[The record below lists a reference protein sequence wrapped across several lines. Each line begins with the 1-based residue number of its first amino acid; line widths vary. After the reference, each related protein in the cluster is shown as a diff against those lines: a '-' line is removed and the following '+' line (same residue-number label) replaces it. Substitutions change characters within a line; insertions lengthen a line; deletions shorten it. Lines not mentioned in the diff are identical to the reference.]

1 MEIVSL
7 LVNFIVCL
15 ELLVSDTAAQ
25 SNESEQSNIAY
36 KNYVTIDAITAD
48 CSSVSYAV
56 QPPTELKCN
65 PVGKVLSLVCDIN
78 VTGSEQHSVTWYWS
92 QCVHD
97 AGVSGTAILPGGN
110 SDDYWVQMSNNRAS
124 SQLFFQVTDS
134 TLGYY
139 WCGISSAVNVS
150 LRPSIITP
158 VLQPTNTSLPE
169 CTTHS
174 VQTAHNFKLGPEC
187 AAEGS
192 PTIYSRVP
200 LPSFC
205 LFSKSTTLFKESN
218 ILNISHMQADVSPTW
233 E

>member
-7 LVNFIVCL
+7 LVNVIVCL
-15 ELLVSDTAAQ
+15 ELLVSNTAAQ

-48 CSSVSYAV
+48 CSSVSYVV

-65 PVGKVLSLVCDIN
+65 PVGKFLTLVCDIN
-78 VTGSEQHSVTWYWS
+78 VTGSGLHNVIWYWS

-97 AGVSGTAILPGGN
+97 AGVNGTAILPG
-110 SDDYWVQMSNNRAS
+110 DTYLIQMSNNQAS
-124 SQLFFQVTDS
+124 NQLFFKVTGS

-139 WCGISSAVNVS
+139 WCEISSAVNVS

-158 VLQPTNTSLPE
+158 VLQPTNTSLSE

-174 VQTAHNFKLGPEC
+174 VQIAHNYKLGPEC

-192 PTIYSRVP
+192 PIIYLRIP

-205 LFSKSTTLFKESN
+205 PSVRLLCTHQRINHTR
-218 ILNISHMQADVSPTW
+218 IT
-233 E
+233 